1 MTQVKIFENETHLE
15 KAIND
20 WLSKHSNTTR
30 NIKIK
35 PLGISPSGDI
45 KVMVIYDR
53 LNEKEDL
60 DELKK
65 ITINEIR
72 DTLYNY
78 SKAHRGV
85 NAYV

>member
-15 KAIND
+15 KAVND
-20 WLSKHSNTTR
+20 WLGKHSNTIR

-45 KVMVIYDR
+45 KVMVIYDKSD
-53 LNEKEDL
+53 EKERE
-60 DELKK
+60 ELKAN
-65 ITINEIR
+65 IDEIR
-72 DTLYNY
+72 NTLYNY

>member
-20 WLSKHSNTTR
+20 WLGKHSNTIR

-53 LNEKEDL
+53 PD
-60 DELKK
+60 DEVMIKK
-65 ITINEIR
+65 SIFEIQNS
-72 DTLYNY
+72 LYNY
-78 SKAHRGV
+78 AKAHGRE
-85 NAYV
+85 NLYV

>member
-20 WLSKHSNTTR
+20 WLSKHSNTIR

-45 KVMVIYDR
+45 KVMVIYD
-53 LNEKEDL
+53 KP
-60 DELKK
+60 DEIKNS
-65 ITINEIR
+65 IYEIQN
-72 DTLYNY
+72 TLYNY
-78 SKAHRGV
+78 AKAHERE
-85 NAYV
+85 NLYV

>member
-20 WLSKHSNTTR
+20 WLGKHSNIIR

-45 KVMVIYDR
+45 KVMVIYD
-53 LNEKEDL
+53 KT
-60 DELKK
+60 DEEVK
-65 ITINEIR
+65 IKNTISEIQN
-72 DTLYNY
+72 TLYNY
-78 SKAHRGV
+78 ARAHGRE
-85 NAYV
+85 NLYV

>member
-1 MTQVKIFENETHLE
+1 MTQVKIFE
-15 KAIND
+15 
-20 WLSKHSNTTR
+20 

-45 KVMVIYDR
+45 KVMVIYDKPD
-53 LNEKEDL
+53 EKEQA
-60 DELKK
+60 ELKA
-65 ITINEIR
+65 NMDEIR
-72 DTLYNY
+72 NTLYNY

>member
-20 WLSKHSNTTR
+20 WLGKHSNTIR

-45 KVMVIYDR
+45 KIMVIYD
-53 LNEKEDL
+53 KP
-60 DELKK
+60 DEIKNS
-65 ITINEIR
+65 IYEIQN
-72 DTLYNY
+72 TLYNY
-78 SKAHRGV
+78 AKAHGRE
-85 NAYV
+85 NLYV

>member
-20 WLSKHSNTTR
+20 WLGKHSNTIR

-45 KVMVIYDR
+45 KVMVIYD
-53 LNEKEDL
+53 KS
-60 DELKK
+60 DE
-65 ITINEIR
+65 EIKNLAVEMQNS
-72 DTLYNY
+72 LYNY
-78 SKAHRGV
+78 AKAHGRE
-85 NAYV
+85 NLYV